1 MGLGVSGSGDAL
13 AGIIVGLAA
22 RGATLEQA
30 AAWGVLMHA
39 RAGARLESRFGPLGY
54 RAAEIVDEIPALM
67 HGLRAD
73 R

>member
-1 MGLGVSGSGDAL
+1 
-13 AGIIVGLAA
+13 
-22 RGATLEQA
+22 
-30 AAWGVLMHA
+30 MHA